1 MKRYTITVNGI
12 AYDVSVEEKTT
23 FQQPVAAPAPTPIQ
37 TPTVSNTV
45 PVSKPAEPATAPKVK
60 EIPTGSLGNIKIES
74 PMPGKILAIKASIG
88 QVVKRGDVIVIL
100 EAMKMENEI
109 VAPSDGT
116 VASINVTEG
125 SMIESGVLLA
135 TLTE

>member
-12 AYDVSVEEKTT
+12 AYEVSVEEKLTSE
-23 FQQPVAAPAPTPIQ
+23 QPMAAPVPVQ
-37 TPTVSNTV
+37 TSNVSNHAPV
-45 PVSKPAEPATAPKVK
+45 PKPAAPVSTPKVK
-60 EIPTGSLGNIKIES
+60 ETSAGSAGNVKIES

-88 QVVKRGDVIVIL
+88 QVVKRGDVILIL

-109 VAPSDGT
+109 VAPSDGK

>member
-12 AYDVSVEEKTT
+12 AYEVSVEEKTT
-23 FQQPVAAPAPTPIQ
+23 SQQPIAAPAPTQ
-37 TPTVSNTV
+37 TQTVTNPV

-60 EIPTGSLGNIKIES
+60 EAPTGSLGNIKIES
-74 PMPGKILAIKASIG
+74 PMPGKILAIKASVG
-88 QVVKRGDVIVIL
+88 QVVKRRDVIVIL

-116 VASINVTEG
+116 VASINVSEG

-135 TLTE
+135 SLTE

>member
-60 EIPTGSLGNIKIES
+60 ETLTGSLGNIKIERNINLTS
-74 PMPGKILAIKASIG
+74 LNKLG